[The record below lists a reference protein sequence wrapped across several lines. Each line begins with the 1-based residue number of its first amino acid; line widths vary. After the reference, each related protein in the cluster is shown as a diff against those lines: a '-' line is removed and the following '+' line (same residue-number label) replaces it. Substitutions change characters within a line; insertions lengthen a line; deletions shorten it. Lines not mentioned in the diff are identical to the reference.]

1 MGIRVVKP
9 TQHTEDKKEKKPVD
23 GAQMMRAVE
32 AWVKEFRL
40 SKDAA
45 REAGIWRSQKR

>member
-1 MGIRVVKP
+1 MAIRVVKP
-9 TQHTEDKKEKKPVD
+9 TQLTEDEKEREPVNE
-23 GAQMMRAVE
+23 AQMMRAVE

-45 REAGIWRSQKR
+45 REAGMWRSPKR